1 MRRTLRNQ
9 GDNPSL
15 ARCESLVLTVL
26 TGLALAG
33 STTLLHGRY
42 GPPDVPEASGTNRLN
57 GFIRNVCGH
66 VSWYHLHCAPK
77 MHAGGNA
84 DPRKDA
90 NANAIMARAEWD
102 ANAWGA
108 LPETAPPLAS
118 SYGWR
123 NRYVRIPS
131 AICGSLDCIAG

>member
-1 MRRTLRNQ
+1 MLGIVRARRASS
-9 GDNPSL
+9 D
-15 ARCESLVLTVL
+15 EY
-26 TGLALAG
+26 
-33 STTLLHGRY
+33 GRY

-90 NANAIMARAEWD
+90 NANAIMPRAEWD

-123 NRYVRIPS
+123 NLYVRIPS

>member
-1 MRRTLRNQ
+1 
-9 GDNPSL
+9 
-15 ARCESLVLTVL
+15 
-26 TGLALAG
+26 
-33 STTLLHGRY
+33 
-42 GPPDVPEASGTNRLN
+42 
-57 GFIRNVCGH
+57 
-66 VSWYHLHCAPK
+66 
-77 MHAGGNA
+77 MHDGGNA

-123 NRYVRIPS
+123 NRSSDPVGV
-131 AICGSLDCIAG
+131 CGSLDCIAG

>member
-1 MRRTLRNQ
+1 MPPERR
-9 GDNPSL
+9 
-15 ARCESLVLTVL
+15 
-26 TGLALAG
+26 
-33 STTLLHGRY
+33 H
-42 GPPDVPEASGTNRLN
+42 GPPDVPEAGGTNRLN

-90 NANAIMARAEWD
+90 NANAIMPRAEWD

>member
-1 MRRTLRNQ
+1 MEPVNQ
-9 GDNPSL
+9 SNYVNS
-15 ARCESLVLTVL
+15 
-26 TGLALAG
+26 
-33 STTLLHGRY
+33 
-42 GPPDVPEASGTNRLN
+42 ASACTPYPRHEEKSEFSKSRFGNRTNRLN

-90 NANAIMARAEWD
+90 NANAIMPRAEWD

-131 AICGSLDCIAG
+131 AICGSLDCILG

>member
-1 MRRTLRNQ
+1 MEPVNHVITCILRVQ
-9 GDNPSL
+9 EPSSYPIRP
-15 ARCESLVLTVL
+15 AR
-26 TGLALAG
+26 
-33 STTLLHGRY
+33 
-42 GPPDVPEASGTNRLN
+42 

-90 NANAIMARAEWD
+90 NANAIMPRAEWD

-123 NRYVRIPS
+123 NLYVRIPS

>member
-1 MRRTLRNQ
+1 MLSFHGKPLTMNTMGAESRAA
-9 GDNPSL
+9 L
-15 ARCESLVLTVL
+15 A
-26 TGLALAG
+26 LALAG

-90 NANAIMARAEWD
+90 NANAIMPRAEWD

-123 NRYVRIPS
+123 NLYVRIPS

>member
-1 MRRTLRNQ
+1 MRVV
-9 GDNPSL
+9 D
-15 ARCESLVLTVL
+15 
-26 TGLALAG
+26 
-33 STTLLHGRY
+33 
-42 GPPDVPEASGTNRLN
+42 PEARARHLRHYRVQLAATWRNRLN

-90 NANAIMARAEWD
+90 NTNAIMPRAEWD

-118 SYGWR
+118 SYG
-123 NRYVRIPS
+123 
-131 AICGSLDCIAG
+131 